1 MDTRNYNEPFNCG
14 LEKCDCSDDDSCG
27 CTFPNN
33 VSDYSC
39 NAADGNCGGLKE
51 KASKPQKK
59 ETVTHIVKD
68 SICTCTPDECSCAVE
83 RTETDK

>member
-51 KASKPQKK
+51 KVSKP
-59 ETVTHIVKD
+59 
-68 SICTCTPDECSCAVE
+68 
-83 RTETDK
+83 